1 MAENPYAPPK
11 TRVEDAPTSLPDGD
25 FLPEGRGVPA
35 GNGWKWIT
43 DAWAFMAGQRWTFVG
58 VFVLLMV
65 INIVSQFIPLVGP
78 LAVTLFSPVLIGG
91 FVLGCD
97 AVRNGEPFEVGHLF
111 AGFRRHTGKL
121 VALGAISLAFTIVA
135 GVIMVAIVGVSFLP
149 LMTGTG
155 AEPSPDEVLGMMVP
169 LLLGVLVV
177 VALSLPLTMAM
188 LFATPLIVLEDVDIG
203 TALKT
208 SFFACLKNILS
219 FLVWSVAALVL
230 GILAVI
236 PLFLGLL
243 IVGPLMMV
251 SVYISYRDIFH
262 ET

>member
-65 INIVSQFIPLVGP
+65 INIVSQFIPIIGP

-97 AVRNGEPFEVGHLF
+97 AVRRGEPFEVGHLF
-111 AGFRRHTGKL
+111 AGFQRHMGKL
-121 VALGAISLAFTIVA
+121 VGLGAISLAFYIVA
-135 GVIMVAIVGVSFLP
+135 GIIMVMIVGAAFLP
-149 LMTGTG
+149 MMTGG
-155 AEPSPDEVLGMMVP
+155 AEPSPEEVMGMMLP
-169 LLLGVLVV
+169 MLLAVLIV

-188 LFATPLIVLEDVDIG
+188 LFATPLIVLEDFDIG

-208 SFFACLKNILS
+208 SFSACLKNILS
-219 FLVWSVAALVL
+219 FLVWSIGALVL
-230 GILAVI
+230 GFLVV
-236 PLFLGLL
+236 LTLGLGML
-243 IVGPLMMV
+243 IVGPVMMV
-251 SVYISYRDIFH
+251 SIYISYRDIFH